1 MYVDAIQDYRKD
13 LIKVVERINGKRI
26 YREFP
31 AVCEFYEEHASGDV
45 PTIYGTK
52 SIKRRFHNSRDM
64 KREAAELK
72 SMGIRLFESDC
83 NALFKTLSEVYQN
96 EEPPELNI
104 CFFDIETGFSDEFG
118 YAPIHD
124 PFNPVISIQLF
135 KKWSQ
140 ERVILVLRPK
150 TVSKLE
156 AAMIY
161 TKLEKE
167 LHVQFI
173 ECETEI
179 EMFEKFF
186 DHISDADVLSGWNSE
201 AYDIPYLVNRSVRL
215 MGAGAATH
223 FCLWMET
230 PREKEIDHFG
240 KMINTYELVG
250 RIHLDYLQLY
260 KKHAGQV
267 EQSYS
272 LDYIGGKVTKEH
284 KVAYTGSLWKLYLHN
299 YETFLRYGAQD
310 TELLEKIDNV
320 MDFINLHNRMAHDE
334 NVLLSTTMGSVAL
347 IDTAI
352 INQAHRRGEVV
363 FDKKPSDEG
372 EEQVE
377 FSDEYFES
385 EDFEEAVHEEMASV
399 FCTAKAAGAWV
410 QDPVVG
416 LHRYLG
422 CTDFN
427 SLYPTV
433 LRTLGMSTECI
444 LGQIRQD
451 YTEKYLSDKIEE
463 QRRKS
468 KSKKFQPDWTAAW
481 HGLFASV
488 EFTMVKNRTEDLIYV
503 DLENGTSFQCTA
515 RELHDKIYAP
525 DSNIVISA
533 NGTLFDRTRAGVIPE
548 ILTRWYTERKAQQ
561 KMVITYKH
569 LYFDG
574 FPVANAEVVAALNA
588 RLGMKH
594 TGSGTL
600 VRETLH
606 TNDPV
611 YHLNKAV
618 FGDDVDSIIDVI
630 EKAGF
635 VWDGETGRIW
645 GQERDHKFCKQ
656 HSAFWKQNQQIRKIL
671 LNSLY
676 GALLN
681 KGSRFYDRRLGQSV
695 TLTGRSMTK
704 HMASKL
710 NEIVTGEYNHHG
722 GVVVYGDTDSVY
734 FSLDT
739 YYKSIG
745 VPFNLTRDEVIPL
758 YVRLGEEMGK
768 DFPRFMDE
776 YFNTGVEKGKIVGA
790 DLEMV
795 GLKGLFL
802 KKKRYAILKYW
813 EDGFRK
819 DIDGELGELKAM
831 GIEIKRSDTPK
842 YIQDFLKTMMID
854 ILAETKTEDELR
866 KNVVEFKRTF
876 NEQNSWLKGSPR
888 SIRKLAHWTTIYQ
901 QTNKCSVGHV
911 NAAIQWNKL
920 RELNHDVES
929 PIVEDGSKV
938 MVCKLRS
945 NVHGIKVIG
954 YPIEQQDNLPEW
966 FKDLPFDD
974 TEMEKT
980 ILTKKM
986 HNIFGSLGMDLGLDI
1001 CSGIVDDHD
1010 IWGGW

>member
-1 MYVDAIQDYRKD
+1 
-13 LIKVVERINGKRI
+13 
-26 YREFP
+26 
-31 AVCEFYEEHASGDV
+31 
-45 PTIYGTK
+45 
-52 SIKRRFHNSRDM
+52 
-64 KREAAELK
+64 
-72 SMGIRLFESDC
+72 
-83 NALFKTLSEVYQN
+83 
-96 EEPPELNI
+96 
-104 CFFDIETGFSDEFG
+104 
-118 YAPIHD
+118 
-124 PFNPVISIQLF
+124 
-135 KKWSQ
+135 
-140 ERVILVLRPK
+140 
-150 TVSKLE
+150 
-156 AAMIY
+156 
-161 TKLEKE
+161 
-167 LHVQFI
+167 
-173 ECETEI
+173 
-179 EMFEKFF
+179 
-186 DHISDADVLSGWNSE
+186 
-201 AYDIPYLVNRSVRL
+201 
-215 MGAGAATH
+215 
-223 FCLWMET
+223 
-230 PREKEIDHFG
+230 
-240 KMINTYELVG
+240 
-250 RIHLDYLQLY
+250 
-260 KKHAGQV
+260 
-267 EQSYS
+267 
-272 LDYIGGKVTKEH
+272 
-284 KVAYTGSLWKLYLHN
+284 
-299 YETFLRYGAQD
+299 
-310 TELLEKIDNV
+310 
-320 MDFINLHNRMAHDE
+320 
-334 NVLLSTTMGSVAL
+334 
-347 IDTAI
+347 
-352 INQAHRRGEVV
+352 
-363 FDKKPSDEG
+363 
-372 EEQVE
+372 
-377 FSDEYFES
+377 
-385 EDFEEAVHEEMASV
+385 
-399 FCTAKAAGAWV
+399 
-410 QDPVVG
+410 
-416 LHRYLG
+416 
-422 CTDFN
+422 
-427 SLYPTV
+427 
-433 LRTLGMSTECI
+433 MSTECI

-488 EFTMVKNRTEDLIYV
+488 EFTMVKERTEDLIYV
-503 DLENGTSFQCTA
+503 DLETGTSFQCTA

-533 NGTLFDRTRAGVIPE
+533 NGTLFDRSRAGVIPE

-574 FPVANAEVVAALNA
+574 MPVGNADVIAAINA
-588 RLGMKH
+588 RLGIKH
-594 TGSGTL
+594 TGAGTL
-600 VRETLH
+600 VRETVH

-618 FGDDVDSIIDVI
+618 FSDDVDAIIEVI
-630 EKAGF
+630 ERAGF
-635 VWDGETGRIW
+635 VWDGEAGRIW

-776 YFNTGVEKGKIVGA
+776 YFNTGIEKGKIVGA

-842 YIQDFLKTMMID
+842 YIQDFLKTMMVD

-866 KNVVEFKRTF
+866 ENVVEFKRTF
-876 NEQNSWLKGSPR
+876 NSQSPWLKGSPR
-888 SIRKLAHWTTIYQ
+888 SIRKLAHWNTIYE
-901 QTNKCSVGHV
+901 QTQKCSVGHV

-920 RELNHDVES
+920 REANHDVES

-938 MVCKLRS
+938 MV
-945 NVHGIKVIG
+945 
-954 YPIEQQDNLPEW
+954 
-966 FKDLPFDD
+966 
-974 TEMEKT
+974 
-980 ILTKKM
+980 
-986 HNIFGSLGMDLGLDI
+986 
-1001 CSGIVDDHD
+1001 
-1010 IWGGW
+1010 